1 MEDILQAGFSKRD
14 ITPPAGQP
22 MGAFPAS
29 RRPMQARLA
38 EGVHDPLYGRAL
50 AISDNKT
57 AVVICA
63 ADVVTFQWVD
73 VDRMRADFAKRT
85 GLSPDSF
92 IISGTHNHNGPECTY
107 HFGGDPDDRYIAE
120 MRTKIVD
127 AAVDAYNGMQP
138 ANVSTGIQ
146 DADIA
151 YNRREIRPDDSFVQR
166 NKNLEGDRIGP
177 VDPRVS
183 VLRFDS
189 TDGGS
194 IASVIHFAAHPV
206 ILSTPNL
213 LFTAEYPGATLR
225 HFETQTGVSES
236 LFLQGACGDTHP
248 FQALSNDYDGVEEM
262 GQSLGEAAAAAWGN
276 ASQESDVS
284 VDVERWIEDLP
295 NRYSS
300 ELKVHIEIPA
310 LRLSNRLALVFWPGE
325 PFIEMSLALQWRS
338 PFARTVVVGHA
349 LGSCGYVPTL
359 QAYEYGGYG
368 VDRYPVEQD
377 PAELNRAR
385 VMPGTGERFIDETSV
400 LLGRLKR

>member
-1 MEDILQAGFSKRD
+1 MGTLQAGFSKRD
-14 ITPPAGQP
+14 ITPPVGKP

-29 RRPMQARLA
+29 RKPMQARLA
-38 EGVHDPLYGRAL
+38 EGVHDPLFGRAL
-50 AISDNKT
+50 AISDGEST
-57 AVVICA
+57 VVICA

-73 VDRMRADFAKRT
+73 VDRMRDDFAGRT
-85 GLSPDSF
+85 ELPPESF

-107 HFGGDPDDRYIAE
+107 HFGGDPDDDYISE
-120 MRTKIVD
+120 LRTNIID
-127 AAVDAYNGMQP
+127 AAVDAYNGLQP
-138 ANVSTGIQ
+138 ATLSTGIQ
-146 DADIA
+146 DADIV

-166 NKNLEGDRIGP
+166 NQNTERDRIGP

-183 VLRFDS
+183 VARFDAN
-189 TDGGS
+189 DGS
-194 IASVIHFAAHPV
+194 PIASVVHFAAHPV
-206 ILSTPNL
+206 IMSTPNL

-225 HFETQTGVSES
+225 HFELQTGVTES

-248 FQALSNDYDGVEEM
+248 LQALTNDYDGVEEM
-262 GQSLGEAAAAAWGN
+262 GKSVGTAAASAWAD
-276 ASQESDVS
+276 ASQESEVS
-284 VDVERWIEDLP
+284 LDVERWQEDLP
-295 NRYSS
+295 NRYSDD
-300 ELKVHIEIPA
+300 LKVRIEIPA
-310 LRLSNRLALVFWPGE
+310 IRLSNRLAIVFWPGE